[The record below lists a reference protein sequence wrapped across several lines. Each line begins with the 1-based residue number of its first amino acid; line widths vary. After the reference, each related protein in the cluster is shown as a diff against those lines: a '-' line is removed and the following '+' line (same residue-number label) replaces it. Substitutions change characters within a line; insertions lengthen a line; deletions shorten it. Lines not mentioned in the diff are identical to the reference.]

1 MTEAAMFTDT
11 ITTIEQLRDV
21 ISPPGE
27 PAVRKEISFIDEYCR
42 ELISRSP
49 FLLLG
54 TSNARG
60 QQDVSPKGDVAGFVK
75 VLDDHTL
82 IIPDRPGNHR
92 ADSLQ
97 NILANPHVGLLFI
110 IPGVEWTLRVNGGAT
125 IVRDAAVR
133 EMCSVN
139 GKAPEL
145 AIAVDV
151 EEAYLHCPKCFIRS
165 GVWDTEKWL
174 PADEHPNFAQISR
187 DQAGYHQVPLEIVE
201 KGLAASNA
209 ELY

>member
-1 MTEAAMFTDT
+1 MFSDT
-11 ITTIEQLRDV
+11 ITSIEQLRDV
-21 ISPPGE
+21 ISPPGQ
-27 PAVRKEISFIDEYCR
+27 PALRKEISFIDEYSR
-42 ELISRSP
+42 ELIAHSP

-54 TSNARG
+54 TSNANG
-60 QQDVSPKGDVAGFVK
+60 KQDVSPKGDGPGFVK

-97 NILANPHVGLLFI
+97 NILENPHVGLLFI

-125 IVRDAAVR
+125 IVRDAQVR

-139 GKAPEL
+139 GKTPGL
-145 AIAVDV
+145 AIAVHV

-165 GVWDTEKWL
+165 GVWDTDKWMA
-174 PADEHPNFAQISR
+174 ADDQPNFAQISR
-187 DQAGYHQVPLEIVE
+187 DQAGYQQVPLEIVE

>member
-1 MTEAAMFTDT
+1 MVFQQPVTSV
-11 ITTIEQLRDV
+11 EQLRDV

-27 PAVRKEISFIDEYCR
+27 PALRKEISHIDEHCR
-42 ELISRSP
+42 ALIARSP

-60 QQDVSPKGDVAGFVK
+60 QCDVSPKGDVAGFVK

-82 IIPDRPGNHR
+82 VIPDRPGNHR

-97 NILANPHVGLLFI
+97 NILENPHVGLLFI

-125 IVRDAAVR
+125 IVRDDDVRAMCAVD
-133 EMCSVN
+133 
-139 GKAPEL
+139 GKSPSL
-145 AIAVDV
+145 AIAVGV

-165 GVWDTEKWL
+165 GLWDSDNWMA
-174 PADEHPNFAQISR
+174 ADEQPNFAQVSR
-187 DQAGYHQVPLEIVE
+187 DMAGYQQVPLEIVE

>member
-1 MTEAAMFTDT
+1 MFQQP
-11 ITTIEQLRDV
+11 ITSVEQLRGV
-21 ISPPGE
+21 ISPPAE
-27 PAVRKEISFIDEYCR
+27 PALRKEISYIDEHCR
-42 ELISRSP
+42 ELIARSP

-60 QQDVSPKGDVAGFVK
+60 QCDVSPKGDVPGFVK

-97 NILANPHVGLLFI
+97 NILDNPHVGLLFI

-125 IVRDAAVR
+125 IVRDDDVRAMCAVG
-133 EMCSVN
+133 
-139 GKAPEL
+139 GKAPSI
-145 AIAVDV
+145 AIAVHV

-165 GVWDTEKWL
+165 GLWDSDNWM
-174 PADEHPNFAQISR
+174 PADEQPNFAQVSR
-187 DQAGYHQVPLEIVE
+187 DMAGYQQVPLEIVE